1 MASGDL
7 QLPSPRADL
16 TLLLRAA
23 ACGDNQ
29 AADALY
35 GVLYDDLRR
44 LARRQLG
51 RQRDGTL
58 DTVGVVNEAYLK
70 LVGANGFAD
79 RGHFFRLA
87 ARAMRQVVVDAARGR
102 GRDKRGGGRA
112 RETLDEH
119 HAVLDRQ
126 LDEVLAVN
134 QALDRLEEADERLRR
149 VVECRYFAGMTEP
162 ETAEALGVSER
173 TVRRLWHEARARLR
187 RELAP

>member
-1 MASGDL
+1 M
-7 QLPSPRADL
+7 PSPRADL
-16 TLLLRAA
+16 TLLLRAV
-23 ACGDNQ
+23 ACGDTQ

-70 LVGANGFAD
+70 LVGAEEFAD
-79 RGHFFRLA
+79 RGHFFRVA

-102 GRDKRGGGRA
+102 GREKRGGGRA
-112 RETLDEH
+112 RETLEEH

-134 QALDRLEEADERLRR
+134 QVLDRLEEADERFRW

-173 TVRRLWHEARARLR
+173 TVRRLWQEARARLR